1 MCILHECKSVAMN
14 YGNYCYK
21 HRSKYLLYDN
31 GLINFNHFTGK
42 ASDYLVKD
50 IRKTLM
56 SLGITAIPNS
66 KKNQLYELLF
76 KYYIE
81 VYCSYEKYTPH
92 IIKIQTHIRNYLSSM
107 NTKLRGEGFI
117 NKKLCKNDIDFFTY
131 ETIQEINDLY
141 FFSYKDTNDFIWFF
155 DIRSFNK
162 LIEKGLDNPYT
173 REKIPQSVISNA
185 SKLSLKLKLPDI
197 PIINDLQL
205 TREQLIKQKTI
216 DIFSIIEQL
225 GYECHFD
232 WFLNLNQYN
241 LKKLYRNLE
250 DIWNYRVGL
259 RTADKI
265 RIAPPDG
272 RIFMRPVP
280 EINTFS
286 SKYDLQNLIL
296 NDIHKFDNAQDADK
310 KLGFMYFLIGL
321 GMVSPHCFSAHEWMM
336 LV

>member
-1 MCILHECKSVAMN
+1 MCILHECKSVSMS

-21 HRSKYLLYDN
+21 HRSKYLLYEN
-31 GLINFNHFTGK
+31 GLINFDHFTKK

-50 IRKTLM
+50 IRKTLT
-56 SLGITAIPNS
+56 SLDIAVIPNS
-66 KKNQLYELLF
+66 KKSKLYEILF

-81 VYCSYEKYTPH
+81 TYCSYEKYTPH
-92 IIKIQTHIRNYLSSM
+92 ITKIQTHIRNYLSSM
-107 NTKLRGEGFI
+107 DTKLRGEGFI
-117 NKKLCKNDIDFFTY
+117 NKTLCKNDVDFFTY
-131 ETIQEINDLY
+131 ETIHEINDLY
-141 FFSYKDTNDFIWFF
+141 FFSYKDTNDFNWFF

-185 SKLSLKLKLPDI
+185 SRLSLKLKLPDI

-232 WFLNLNQYN
+232 WFLNLNQSN

-272 RIFMRPVP
+272 IIFMRPFP
-280 EINTFS
+280 EINTIS

-296 NDIHKFDNAQDADK
+296 NDIQKFDNAQDADK

-321 GMVSPHCFSAHEWMM
+321 GMVSPPCFSAHEWMM

>member
-31 GLINFNHFTGK
+31 GLINFDHFTKK

-50 IRKTLM
+50 IRKTLT
-56 SLGITAIPNS
+56 SLELFPPNS
-66 KKNQLYELLF
+66 KKNQLYEILF

-81 VYCSYEKYTPH
+81 VYSSYEKHTHH
-92 IIKIQTHIRNYLSSM
+92 ITKIQTHIRNYLSIM
-107 NTKLRGEGFI
+107 DTKLRGEGFI
-117 NKKLCKNDIDFFTY
+117 NKKLCKNDVDFFTY

-162 LIEKGLDNPYT
+162 LIEKCIDNPYT

-185 SKLSLKLKLPDI
+185 TKLSLKLQLPDI
-197 PIINDLQL
+197 PIINDSQL
-205 TREQLIKQKTI
+205 TREQRIKQKTI

-232 WFLNLNQYN
+232 WFLNLDLNN
-241 LKKLYRNLE
+241 LKTLYRNLE

-259 RTADKI
+259 RMSDRI

-272 RIFMRPVP
+272 KMFIRPVS
-280 EINTFS
+280 EIFTFS

-296 NDIHKFDNAQDADK
+296 NEIHKFDNAQDSDK

-321 GMVSPHCFSAHEWMM
+321 GMVSQPCFSAHQWMM